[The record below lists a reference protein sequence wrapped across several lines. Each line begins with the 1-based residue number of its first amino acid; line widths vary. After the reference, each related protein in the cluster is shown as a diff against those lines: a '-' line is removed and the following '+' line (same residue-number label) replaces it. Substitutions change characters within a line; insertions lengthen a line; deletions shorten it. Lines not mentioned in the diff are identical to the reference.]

1 MAQLTGTAG
10 RSASHTPREFV
21 AGVLLATAVIVTGII
36 LALALGVELQLRDDV
51 TAAPAAVSAPGAGSN
66 RYDGRLDPIEADY
79 IRRSHSGAFPAP
91 RYVPAP
97 APEISLPPRGGLPRI
112 QLVPS

>member
-10 RSASHTPREFV
+10 RSASHTPREFL

-36 LALALGVELQLRDDV
+36 LALALGVELQLRDV
-51 TAAPAAVSAPGAGSN
+51 TAAPAAISAPGAGSN

-91 RYVPAP
+91 RYVPEPAP
-97 APEISLPPRGGLPRI
+97 ANPSPHRDEMIKHHR
-112 QLVPS
+112 VPS

>member
-10 RSASHTPREFV
+10 RSVSHTREGFL
-21 AGVLLATAVIVTGII
+21 AGLLLATAVIATGII
-36 LALALGVELQLRDDV
+36 LALALGVELQLRDV
-51 TAAPAAVSAPGAGSN
+51 TAAPAAISAPGAGSN
-66 RYDGRLDPIEADY
+66 GYDGRLDPIEADY

-91 RYVPAP
+91 RYVPEPAP
-97 APEISLPPRGGLPRI
+97 ANSTPLRGVPPRI